1 MPTLLLINPTA
12 GRGHAGRVADEAE
25 RAAKE
30 AWGEVTRVETTKAG
44 DAVELAC
51 RGVMAGAERVLV
63 LGGDGTLHEAANGLL
78 KAQVEKRPPI
88 AILPAG
94 TGNDYAKITGTVK
107 LSPSEAVRRLV
118 RGTVRVF
125 DVGEAWGEYFIN
137 SVGIGFDAEVARV
150 INHSKKGSGLAA
162 YVGAVLKVLRD
173 FDCFEARITADDTD
187 FTDRFLLLEIGIGPS
202 VGGGFRLTPFA
213 KWDDGLLDICA
224 IERQTKLGILT
235 KLPLAVIGKHTGLKA
250 VRSFRTTRL
259 SVESLNGTLHA
270 QFDGE
275 TREVSGRM
283 DIEIRPGLLPV
294 LVAHA

>member
-1 MPTLLLINPTA
+1 MSTLLLINPTA
-12 GRGHAGRVADEAE
+12 GRGHAARVSDEAE
-25 RAAKE
+25 RAARE
-30 AWGEVTRVETTKAG
+30 AWGELTRVETTQPG
-44 DAVELAC
+44 DAVEMAC
-51 RGVMAGAERVLV
+51 RGVMAGAQRVLV
-63 LGGDGTLHEAANGLL
+63 LGGDGTLHEAANGQL
-78 KAQVEKRPPI
+78 KAQVERRPPI

-94 TGNDYAKITGTVK
+94 TGNDYARIAGTSK
-107 LSPSEAVRRLV
+107 CSPSEAVRRLAK
-118 RGTVRVF
+118 GRVHQF

-150 INHSKKGSGLAA
+150 INREKKGSGLLA
-162 YVGAVLKVLRD
+162 YVGAVIRVLSE
-173 FDCFEARITADDTD
+173 FDCFEARVRAE
-187 FTDRFLLLEIGIGPS
+187 DREFSDRLLLLEIGIGPS
-202 VGGGFRLTPFA
+202 VGGGFKLTPFA
-213 KWDDGLLDICA
+213 RPDDGLLDICA

-235 KLPLAVIGKHTGLKA
+235 KLPLAVVGKHTGLKA

-283 DIEIRPGLLPV
+283 DITLKPGLLPV